1 MRQHVQQYGQVRTED
16 KHGNLESN
24 LTIQKFFFQ
33 MIVLASIFYQLEKPI
48 IVSPVFFTHT
58 HAIMRHEFIVL
69 K

>member
-1 MRQHVQQYGQVRTED
+1 
-16 KHGNLESN
+16 
-24 LTIQKFFFQ
+24 

-48 IVSPVFFTHT
+48 IVSSVFFTHT